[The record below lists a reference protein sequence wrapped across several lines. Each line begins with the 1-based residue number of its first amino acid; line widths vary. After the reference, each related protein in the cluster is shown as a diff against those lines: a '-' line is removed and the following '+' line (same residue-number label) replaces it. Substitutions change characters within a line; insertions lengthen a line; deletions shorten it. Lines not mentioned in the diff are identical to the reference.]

1 MTNDKSS
8 MTNSQFRL
16 SPLVAACRAE
26 PWRLCAEGSSLSV
39 KSMKS
44 VVQFL
49 WLRLAA
55 LGLLRIFAA
64 IIPKCLSM
72 NNLQIK
78 WGFSNQGQ
86 SRLIK
91 ANQVIFEGL
100 TGVSTTNRMGVP
112 LQTAIR
118 RTMGQG
124 GIRAGRAGHFPL
136 RLGHAES

>member
-1 MTNDKSS
+1 MTNDKFS

-16 SPLVAACRAE
+16 SPLVAACRAA
-26 PWRLCAEGSSLSV
+26 PWRLCAE
-39 KSMKS
+39 